1 MRAQT
6 INLVDGETMHDFDY
20 AIPAGSLPQ
29 HFRASLASFPD
40 RASFLVADPGARRRV
55 DRRGSPR
62 SGPGPFVGMSWR
74 SRVKTAERRL
84 EYTQLDQWGELFA
97 IPGVNWIN
105 LQYDDCERDLR
116 MAERN
121 FGVTIHR
128 WDWLDLMNDFEEV
141 AALMTCLDLVVSPR
155 SAVSMLGGGAR
166 RARP

>member
-1 MRAQT
+1 M
-6 INLVDGETMHDFDY
+6 
-20 AIPAGSLPQ
+20 
-29 HFRASLASFPD
+29 
-40 RASFLVADPGARRRV
+40 
-55 DRRGSPR
+55 
-62 SGPGPFVGMSWR
+62 
-74 SRVKTAERRL
+74 KTAERRL

-116 MAERN
+116 MAERK

-155 SAVSMLGGGAR
+155 SAVACSAAGSAC
-166 RARP
+166 PP